1 MKKLTRDDINAM
13 LNEEMEII
21 VSRKIFEQAKPKI
34 RKIRAEMLKEGA
46 DRQKIDENFLSL
58 LSGAGQRIA
67 GLGLSD
73 FLPMGGSENFFGDMS
88 QGMRVAIEQS
98 ILETMVKKLGLD
110 PYSGFGLTLK
120 NTFEQVLKKYTSG
133 EMSSILSDKATCKS
147 ISYEVS
153 KEVLQIIEESE
164 KERLLGFAMKAVLGE
179 LGANFQTSKITKP
192 IYQNIR
198 ERFSEAFDNIFDE
211 EAIARDLSDVICDNF
226 NLENALAYVKDYTQ
240 DSVGSAFGEFANA
253 FDGFKKEYID

>member
-13 LNEEMEII
+13 LKEEIEII
-21 VSRKIFEQAKPKI
+21 VSRKIFEQSRPKI
-34 RKIRAEMLKEGA
+34 KRMREEMIAEGA
-46 DRQKIDENFLSL
+46 NRRKLDENFLSL
-58 LSGAGQRIA
+58 LSGMGQRVA

-73 FLPMGGSENFFGDMS
+73 FLPVGGSENLFGDMS

-98 ILETMVKKLGLD
+98 ILEAMVKKLGLD

-120 NTFEQVLKKYTSG
+120 NTFEQVLKKYTNK
-133 EMSSILSDKATCKS
+133 EMSSILSDDATCKS
-147 ISYEVS
+147 ISYDIS

-164 KERLLGFAMKAVLGE
+164 KERLLGFAMKAILGE

-211 EAIARDLSDVICDNF
+211 EAIARDLSKIICDNF
-226 NLENALAYVKDYTQ
+226 NLDNALAFIGDQVQ
-240 DSVGSAFGEFANA
+240 DSVGSAFSEFANA